1 MSQNTRRLF
10 PDSYDPKQRLIGGIV
25 LFLIM
30 MLIYSL
36 LKLVLGFS
44 PTPTGKFGL
53 GAPLGDEITNHLAAT
68 ENIEGR
74 PNSHSR
80 SPLRPAVI
88 LLPQSFVFL
97 DIHGKPMQKESYQ
110 SVNNTELETK
120 VEGKGWYIQVASFR
134 DENQAQSLAEK
145 IKEKQIS
152 SQVEILKSGAWYKV
166 VLPSQSDRNAAEQQR
181 KQLRNLLRINNAI
194 IKKVE
199 E

>member
-1 MSQNTRRLF
+1 MSQNIRRLV
-10 PDSYDPKQRLIGGIV
+10 PDSYDPKQRLVGGVV

-44 PTPTGKFGL
+44 PTPKGKFGL
-53 GAPLGDEITNHLAAT
+53 GAPLGDEITNLST
-68 ENIEGR
+68 MENGEGHSNNHIR
-74 PNSHSR
+74 PS
-80 SPLRPAVI
+80 LRPSVI

-97 DIHGKPMQKESYQ
+97 DIQGKPMQKESYQ
-110 SVNNTELETK
+110 TINSSESEAK
-120 VEGKGWYIQVASFR
+120 VEGKGWYVQVASFR
-134 DENQAQSLAEK
+134 DESQAQSLAEK

-152 SQVEILKSGAWYKV
+152 PKVDILKSGSWYKV
-166 VLPSQSDRNAAEQQR
+166 ILPSQIDRNIAEQQR
-181 KQLRNLLRINNAI
+181 KQLRSGLRINNAI